1 MTVSPI
7 EIKTMPHEKYFLDRC
22 NQLWFTAGVREHGV

>member
-7 EIKTMPHEKYFLDRC
+7 EIKTMLDKKYFLDRC
-22 NQLWFTAGVREHGV
+22 NQLWVTAGVRKYDV